1 MCVSAAARP
10 CTPAVVIFSPL
21 QARPTARGKPHR
33 GALLLAKAVVFGQR
47 TQQLVAALGAL
58 AVLGLHLADELLHLG
73 MTVGV
78 LQVLGVGLPTL
89 QRVVL
94 DTDQVVDI
102 VVSRGVRTTH
112 VITFCVLVGRLP
124 VSWRSGVLR
133 S

>member
-21 QARPTARGKPHR
+21 QARPTARGEPYR
-33 GALLLAKAVVFGQR
+33 VALLLAEAVVFGQR

-78 LQVLGVGLPTL
+78 LQVFGVGLPAL

-94 DTDQVVDI
+94 DTDQVVDD
-102 VVSRGVRTTH
+102 VVSWGVRTAH
-112 VITFCVLVGRLP
+112 VIT
-124 VSWRSGVLR
+124 LR
-133 S
+133 ML